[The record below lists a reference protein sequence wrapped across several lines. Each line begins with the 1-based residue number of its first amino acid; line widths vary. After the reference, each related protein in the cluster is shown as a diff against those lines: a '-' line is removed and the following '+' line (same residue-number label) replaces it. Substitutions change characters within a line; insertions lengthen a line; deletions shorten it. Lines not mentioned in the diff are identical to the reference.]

1 MQLENKV
8 AVITGGGSGI
18 GREATFRFVEEGAR
32 VIIADLNRVTG
43 EATMAQAR
51 ERGISDRVRFVAT
64 DVSKEEDIKR
74 AVDMA
79 VSEFG
84 RLDCMFNNAGIPG
97 ALGPMEEIE
106 ADDWDFTF
114 AVLVRGPFLGL
125 KHAARQFKKQ
135 GTGGVVLHTSS
146 VSSLV
151 GAAGPRA
158 YAVAKAAVSH
168 MAKVAAVDMA
178 AYRIRVNAI
187 APGPIL
193 TEITG
198 KDPEATAK
206 RLVGGHPWP
215 DHGLPKDIADAA
227 VFLASD
233 NARFITGQTL
243 FVDGGASTDSGIER
257 RLGRGDTWSTIS
269 GLHHGTT
276 GEKSTI
282 RRLDEGAKA

>member
-1 MQLENKV
+1 MRLENKV
-8 AVITGGGSGI
+8 ALITGGGSGI
-18 GREATFRFVEEGAR
+18 GRESTFRFVEEGAS
-32 VIIADLNRVTG
+32 VVIADLNRETG
-43 EATMAQAR
+43 EATLEQAR
-51 ERGISDRVRFVAT
+51 ERGIIERVRFVAT
-64 DVSKEEDIKR
+64 DVSKEEDIQR
-74 AVDMA
+74 AVETA
-79 VSEFG
+79 VAEFG

-97 ALGPMEEIE
+97 ALGPLEEMDV
-106 ADDWDFTF
+106 ADWDFTF

-198 KDPEATAK
+198 KDPVAAAK
-206 RLVGGHPWP
+206 RLLGGHPWP
-215 DHGLPKDIADAA
+215 DNGLPKDIADAA

-243 FVDGGASTDSGIER
+243 FVDGGASADSSIER
-257 RLGRGDTWSTIS
+257 RLGRGDEWSTIS

-276 GEKSTI
+276 GEKSKI
-282 RRLDEGAKA
+282 RRLAE

>member
-1 MQLENKV
+1 MQLDNKV

-18 GREATFRFVEEGAR
+18 GREATFRFVEEGAS
-32 VIIADLNRVTG
+32 VVIADLNRETG
-43 EATMAQAR
+43 EATLEQAR
-51 ERGISDRVRFVAT
+51 ARGISDRIRFVAT
-64 DVSKEEDIKR
+64 DVSKEEDIIR
-74 AVDMA
+74 AVDTA
-79 VSEFG
+79 VVEFG
-84 RLDCMFNNAGIPG
+84 QLDCMFNNAGIPG
-97 ALGPMEEIE
+97 ALGPLEEM
-106 ADDWDFTF
+106 DVGDWDFTF
-114 AVLVRGPFLGL
+114 AVMVRGPFLGL

-135 GTGGVVLHTSS
+135 KTGGVVLHTSS

-198 KDPEATAK
+198 KDPEAAAK

-215 DHGLPKDIADAA
+215 DHGMPKDIADAA

-243 FVDGGASTDSGIER
+243 FVDGGASADSSIER
-257 RLGRGDTWSTIS
+257 RLGRGDQWSTIS

-276 GEKSTI
+276 GEKSSI
-282 RRLDEGAKA
+282 RRLTE

>member
-1 MQLENKV
+1 MQLQNKV

-18 GREATFRFVEEGAR
+18 GRESTFRFVEEGAS
-32 VIIADLNRVTG
+32 VVIADLNRETG
-43 EATMAQAR
+43 EATLEQAR
-51 ERGISDRVRFVAT
+51 ARGIIERVRFVAT
-64 DVSKEEDIKR
+64 DVSKEEDIQH
-74 AVDMA
+74 AVNTA
-79 VSEFG
+79 VAEFG

-97 ALGPMEEIE
+97 ALGPFEEMDV
-106 ADDWDFTF
+106 ADWDFTF

-146 VSSLV
+146 VSSQV

-198 KDPEATAK
+198 KDPVAAAK

-243 FVDGGASTDSGIER
+243 FVDGGASADSSIER
-257 RLGRGDTWSTIS
+257 RLGRGDQWSTIS

-282 RRLDEGAKA
+282 RRLAE